1 MYMIDLVKVLYLQA
15 DDHYTHVYYSSG
27 THFMVPFGLSK
38 VEEAIS
44 GLPVDEKFLV
54 RLGRKY
60 IVNKHRIFHVNSV
73 KQVLQ
78 LSDDHGTNH
87 SLRLPKPVLH
97 KLMQMLSSGKDSLPA
112 DNTSDEQGGFEN

>member
-1 MYMIDLVKVLYLQA
+1 MFMIDLVKVLYMQA

-44 GLPVDEKFLV
+44 GHPAKEKFLI

-78 LSDDHGTNH
+78 LSDEHGTNH

-97 KLMQMLSSGKDSLPA
+97 KLMQMLSSEKGSLPI
-112 DNTSDEQGGFEN
+112 DNVQEE